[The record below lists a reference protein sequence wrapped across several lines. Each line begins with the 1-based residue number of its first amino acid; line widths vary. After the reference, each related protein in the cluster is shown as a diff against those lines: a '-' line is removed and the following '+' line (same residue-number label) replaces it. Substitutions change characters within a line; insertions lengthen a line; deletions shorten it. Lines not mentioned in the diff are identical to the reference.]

1 MFIEVNDF
9 SPGNVCKL
17 IWFCDEYFLH
27 HLCGYLVVY
36 LTDSRFRFFRIILVM
51 FGQRLLYVIAKGMCM
66 LIDVSFYVI
75 RVRISLW
82 QLAICEAF
90 WQFANA
96 VLRFF

>member
-36 LTDSRFRFFRIILVM
+36 
-51 FGQRLLYVIAKGMCM
+51 
-66 LIDVSFYVI
+66 
-75 RVRISLW
+75 
-82 QLAICEAF
+82 
-90 WQFANA
+90 
-96 VLRFF
+96 